1 MPHGKLLTDFEKG
14 QISAFAAD
22 GVHVAEIANRLGRSR
37 KVVYN
42 FLENPQNYGKNHKG
56 GRQRKL
62 TTRDERHVQRLASN
76 SRNSAAAIGREVQS
90 DASRWTIRRAI
101 LRADHLVHSKLQ
113 HKPRLTD
120 MHKNAR
126 CEWAANCVRNRT
138 DWQTVIFSDEK
149 RFCLDGP
156 DGYGYYWHDLRKEP
170 LTMMSRIQGGGG
182 VMIWSCSGYNGVRF
196 EVVKGK
202 MNAESYVEVLEQQ
215 LLPFVEELGGP
226 NWIFQQDNAP
236 IHTANET
243 MECFATH
250 HFFED
255 ERHSRLLAWP
265 SLSPD
270 LNPQENVWG
279 VIVRDVYAGGRQF
292 NHVRELQEAIAVAFS
307 RIDMTGIQHLIDG
320 MPNRVLQVVARK
332 GSYTHY

>member
-120 MHKNAR
+120 MRVVSGPRTVCGTELIGKRLSSATRNDSA
-126 CEWAANCVRNRT
+126 WMVPTATATTGMIYARNR
-138 DWQTVIFSDEK
+138 
-149 RFCLDGP
+149 
-156 DGYGYYWHDLRKEP
+156 
-170 LTMMSRIQGGGG
+170 
-182 VMIWSCSGYNGVRF
+182 
-196 EVVKGK
+196 
-202 MNAESYVEVLEQQ
+202 
-215 LLPFVEELGGP
+215 
-226 NWIFQQDNAP
+226 
-236 IHTANET
+236 
-243 MECFATH
+243 
-250 HFFED
+250 
-255 ERHSRLLAWP
+255 
-265 SLSPD
+265 
-270 LNPQENVWG
+270 
-279 VIVRDVYAGGRQF
+279 
-292 NHVRELQEAIAVAFS
+292 
-307 RIDMTGIQHLIDG
+307 
-320 MPNRVLQVVARK
+320 
-332 GSYTHY
+332 